1 MQQLQLQEAHPTQP
15 TPQPPQRRTAQP
27 TPTPQRAA
35 QRATPQPPPP
45 HRPAPPQPRQPPPQP
60 RPPPHLWANCKPSFD
75 EAVASRSYTK
85 NFERVTSESSSS
97 PRVITGRVFCGA
109 VVAPS
114 TTAADALPAIAKD
127 MPAAPHTGN
136 AGPERFRFEACFV
149 RAMAELPCP

>member
-1 MQQLQLQEAHPTQP
+1 MQQLQLQEAHPTHP
-15 TPQPPQRRTAQP
+15 TPQPPQRRTTAQP

-35 QRATPQPPPP
+35 HRATPQPPP
-45 HRPAPPQPRQPPPQP
+45 HRPTPPQPLQPPPQP
-60 RPPPHLWANCKPSFD
+60 RPHRWAYCRPSFD

-85 NFERVTSESSSS
+85 NLERVTSESSSS

-109 VVAPS
+109 VFAPS

-127 MPAAPHTGN
+127 MPAAPHIGN

-149 RAMAELPCP
+149 RAMADLPCP